1 VGVIIGGA
9 VGGVVLLVGIGVGLF
24 FGLQKPKPK
33 QQQQPPLKGQ
43 ARFHIPPNAALL
55 YSNVPQQ
62 LYPVY
67 PLRHIRVCGSD
78 L

>member
-9 VGGVVLLVGIGVGLF
+9 VGGVVVLVGIGIGLF
-24 FGLQKPKPK
+24 FGLQKPKPN
-33 QQQQPPLKGQ
+33 PLALKGQ
-43 ARFHIPPNAALL
+43 ARFHVPPNAALL

-67 PLRHIRVCGSD
+67 PLQHIRV
-78 L
+78 LRQ

>member
-9 VGGVVLLVGIGVGLF
+9 VGGVVVLVGIGIGLF
-24 FGLQKPKPK
+24 FGLQKPKPN
-33 QQQQPPLKGQ
+33 PPPVKLQG
-43 ARFHIPPNAALL
+43 RFHVPPNAALL

-67 PLRHIRVCGSD
+67 PLRHIRV
-78 L
+78 LRQ